1 MDHTGAALAGIA
13 PDMSAS
19 FTECFADVVNEQGII
34 RHISANKFT
43 VERKIYAGH
52 VFTLSISFFD
62 PQYFFYHAQFI

>member
-19 FTECFADVVNEQGII
+19 FTECFADEINEQGIV
-34 RHISANKFT
+34 RHISANKFA

-52 VFTLSISFFD
+52 VFTFSMSFFA
-62 PQYFFYHAQFI
+62 PQYFFHHAQFI